1 MLLRK
6 ISSFLSLSLV
16 HYLVLYSSSCC
27 LHCTSSTG
35 DFGKMGVRWWWLHS
49 GKLLFFLEASKA
61 SPLNVCNQR
70 AWKLLVSPSL
80 GCPEFWPRG
89 NCGPLTVFCY
99 DGVGCWFCHLK
110 MVLLLWGRWLKSRI
124 FPPLAVIILLCL
136 VVLVL
141 QLRDFCWWIILSL
154 FFLLFD
160 ISFGNSFMIIVQSR
174 TQN

>member
-16 HYLVLYSSSCC
+16 IHYLVLYSSSCW
-27 LHCTSSTG
+27 LHCTFSTG
-35 DFGKMGVRWWWLHS
+35 DWSFEKWGPGDDGYIQGNS
-49 GKLLFFLEASKA
+49 FFFLEASKA

-99 DGVGCWFCHLK
+99 DGGGCWFCHLK

-141 QLRDFCWWIILSL
+141 QLRDFCWWIILSPFFF
-154 FFLLFD
+154 FFLTLVLE
-160 ISFGNSFMIIVQSR
+160 IHSWL
-174 TQN
+174 